1 MSMNNDF
8 NTAGRAV
15 YLPAINDTFARET
28 VIAKLGSRPFPAG
41 ITVDDLVY
49 WQQNKLFNYPYL
61 LHSIGLYSVGTVA
74 DTAVSRIERGTAVIL
89 GDSGG
94 FQIGKGTL
102 KGLVGFKANMSAM
115 QAIAAWNASDNV
127 RNWILNWLE
136 SYTTYAMTI
145 DMPLWAAVEDTKSPF
160 SNCSREQLLRMTQDN
175 LRYIN
180 VNKQGNTKWLNVV
193 QGIGN
198 DDTEFW
204 WNGVKDYRFSGWAL
218 AGGAGSRG
226 GLAQLLYA
234 VLLMNEDDAFAEGLD
249 WVHVLGVS
257 TLDWAVI
264 LTAIQRCLNNRNP
277 NLQISFDTSSPLQ
290 SAMMLEKAYYLPT
303 LTTNPRTWVF
313 PNKES
318 PQGFAH
324 IGSKEAFP
332 HSCSPLGKLLEL
344 GHLNVS
350 NVSDPG
356 QRKQYD
362 SISLMLLVNHDIWV
376 TLKAIEMANDTAF
389 GANAYTNTPATI
401 VNCIGSI
408 EEVFDI
414 ADSKGDWRK
423 YLSKHKTLFDA
434 HSRNKYLNCV

>member
-1 MSMNNDF
+1 MNNDF

-15 YLPAINDTFARET
+15 YLPAINSTFART
-28 VIAKLGSRPFPAG
+28 AVIADVTDRPFPAG
-41 ITVDDLVY
+41 LTVDDLVY
-49 WQQNKLFNYPYL
+49 WNDNKLFNYPYL
-61 LHSIGLYSVGTVA
+61 LHSIGLYKVGAVD
-74 DTAVSRIERGTAVIL
+74 DTAVSRIERGSAVVL
-89 GDSGG
+89 GDSSG
-94 FQIGKGTL
+94 FQIGQGTL
-102 KGLVGFKANMSAM
+102 KGLDGFKANMPAL
-115 QAIAAWNASDNV
+115 QAIAAWNAAGDV

-204 WNGVKDYRFSGWAL
+204 WHGVKQFRFNGWAL

-226 GLAQLLYA
+226 GLAQLLHA

-264 LTAIQRCLNNRNP
+264 LTAVQKCLNKTNH

-290 SAMMLEKAYYLPT
+290 SGMMREEAYYLPT

-313 PNKES
+313 PKKES
-318 PQGFAH
+318 PQGFDY
-324 IGSKEAFP
+324 IGSKEPFP
-332 HSCSPLGKLLEL
+332 YSCSPLGKLLEL

-350 NVSDPG
+350 DVWDAG

-362 SISLMLLVNHDIWV
+362 PISLMMLVNHDIWV

-389 GANAYTNTPATI
+389 GVDSKDTTPSTLLD
-401 VNCIGSI
+401 CIGYI

-414 ADSKGDWRK
+414 AYNKGDWRK
-423 YLSKHKTLFDA
+423 YLREHKALFDA
-434 HSRNKYLNCV
+434 HSQSVYSD

>member
-1 MSMNNDF
+1 
-8 NTAGRAV
+8 
-15 YLPAINDTFARET
+15 
-28 VIAKLGSRPFPAG
+28 
-41 ITVDDLVY
+41 
-49 WQQNKLFNYPYL
+49 
-61 LHSIGLYSVGTVA
+61 
-74 DTAVSRIERGTAVIL
+74 
-89 GDSGG
+89 
-94 FQIGKGTL
+94 
-102 KGLVGFKANMSAM
+102 
-115 QAIAAWNASDNV
+115 
-127 RNWILNWLE
+127 
-136 SYTTYAMTI
+136 
-145 DMPLWAAVEDTKSPF
+145 
-160 SNCSREQLLRMTQDN
+160 MTQDN

-204 WNGVKDYRFSGWAL
+204 WNGVKQFRFNGWAL

-226 GLAQLLYA
+226 GLAQLIHA

-264 LTAIQRCLNNRNP
+264 LTAVQKCLNKRNP

-290 SAMMLEKAYYLPT
+290 SGMMREEAYYLPT

-313 PNKES
+313 PKKES
-318 PQGFAH
+318 PQGFDY
-324 IGSKEAFP
+324 IGSKEPFP
-332 HSCSPLGKLLEL
+332 YSCSPLGKLLEL

-350 NVSDPG
+350 DVWDAG

-362 SISLMLLVNHDIWV
+362 PISLMMLVNHDIWV

-389 GANAYTNTPATI
+389 GADSRDTTPSILVDCIAY
-401 VNCIGSI
+401 I

-414 ADSKGDWRK
+414 AYNKGDWRK
-423 YLSKHKTLFDA
+423 YLNEQKLIFDA
-434 HSRNKYLNCV
+434 HSQSVYC

>member
-1 MSMNNDF
+1 MNNDF

-15 YLPAINDTFARET
+15 YLPAINSTFAREA
-28 VIAKLGSRPFPAG
+28 VISQLGNRPFPAS

-61 LHSIGLYSVGTVA
+61 LHSIGLYSIGSNP
-74 DTAVSRIERGTAVIL
+74 DNAVSCTERGTAVIV
-89 GDSGG
+89 GDSSG
-94 FQIGKGTL
+94 FQIGQGTL
-102 KGLVGFKANMSAM
+102 KGLEGFKANMPAL
-115 QAIAAWNASDNV
+115 QAIAAWNAAGNV
-127 RNWILNWLE
+127 RDWILNWLE
-136 SYTTYAMTI
+136 GYTTYAMTI

-160 SNCSREQLLRMTQDN
+160 SNCTREQLLRMTQEN

-180 VNKQGNTKWLNVV
+180 VYKQGNTKWLNVV

-226 GLAQLLYA
+226 GLAQLLHA
-234 VLLMNEDDAFAEGLD
+234 VLLMNEDDAFAPGLD
-249 WVHVLGVS
+249 WVHVLSVS

-264 LTAIQRCLNNRNP
+264 LTALQRCLRKRNP
-277 NLQISFDTSSPLQ
+277 ALQVSFDTSSPFQ
-290 SAMMLEKAYYLPT
+290 SGMMREEAYYLPE
-303 LTTNPRTWVF
+303 LTTNPRTWMF
-313 PNKES
+313 PKKES
-318 PQGFAH
+318 PQGFDY

-332 HSCSPLGKLLEL
+332 YSSSPIGKLLEL

-350 NVSDPG
+350 DVWDAG

-376 TLKAIEMANDTAF
+376 TLKAIEMANDSAF
-389 GANAYTNTPATI
+389 GVDAQANTPRTL
-401 VNCIGSI
+401 VNCIRYI

-414 ADSKGDWRK
+414 AYSNGDWRK
-423 YLSKHKTLFDA
+423 YLSEHKALFDA
-434 HSRNKYLNCV
+434 HSQSIYGA

>member
-1 MSMNNDF
+1 MSNDF

-15 YLPAINDTFARET
+15 YLPAVNSTFART
-28 VIAKLGSRPFPAG
+28 AVIADITDRPFPVG
-41 ITVDDLVY
+41 LTVDDLVY
-49 WQQNKLFNYPYL
+49 WQKNKLFTYPYL
-61 LHSIGLYSVGTVA
+61 LHSIGLYKVGAVD
-74 DTAVSRIERGTAVIL
+74 DTAVSRIERGSAVVL
-89 GDSGG
+89 GDSSG
-94 FQIGKGTL
+94 FQIGQGTL
-102 KGLVGFKANMSAM
+102 KGLDNFKANMPAL
-115 QAIAAWNASDNV
+115 QAIAAWNAAGDV

-136 SYTTYAMTI
+136 SYSTYAMTI
-145 DMPLWAAVEDTKSPF
+145 DMPLWAAVENTSSPF

-193 QGIGN
+193 QGIGT

-204 WNGVKDYRFSGWAL
+204 WNGVKNFRFDGWAL

-226 GLAQLLYA
+226 GLYQLLYA

-264 LTAIQRCLNNRNP
+264 LTALQKNLNKRNP
-277 NLQISFDTSSPLQ
+277 ALQVSFDTSSPFQ
-290 SAMMLEKAYYLPT
+290 SGMMREEAYYLPT

-313 PNKES
+313 PKKES
-318 PQGFAH
+318 PQGFDY
-324 IGSKEAFP
+324 IGSIEAFP

-350 NVSDPG
+350 DVFDAG

-362 SISLMLLVNHDIWV
+362 SISLMMLVNHDIWV
-376 TLKAIEMANDTAF
+376 TLKAIEVANDLAF
-389 GANAYTNTPATI
+389 GIDSELTTPRTL
-401 VNCIGSI
+401 VDCIERI
-408 EEVFDI
+408 QEVFDI
-414 ADSKGDWRK
+414 AFSNGDWRG
-423 YLSKHKTLFDA
+423 YLSEHKSFFDA
-434 HSRNKYLNCV
+434 HSQSVYSE